1 MSEFAADT
9 TGIAAFAD
17 TAAEMARRVQTAGAG
32 VTADAGILGAVF
44 GLIGGGFAAAY
55 TDARGAHLRELDRLA
70 STRGAVST
78 TAATTAV
85 AYDTTDADTA
95 AGLGT
100 AGSPGVSR

>member
-1 MSEFAADT
+1 MSEFAAET

-44 GLIGGGFAAAY
+44 GIIGGGFVAAY

-70 STRGAVST
+70 STWDAMST

-85 AYDTTDADTA
+85 AYDATDADIV
-95 AGLGT
+95 AGLGA
-100 AGSPGVSR
+100 AGSPGGSR